1 MFGHCH
7 MSHCYVKTGRV
18 KKKINELDSYWTTE
32 EGLPCQQWFS
42 DMGTEISPDLILPV
56 KIPYPQACP
65 LRPFGHKSNAT
76 GDVEVLN

>member
-1 MFGHCH
+1 MNWTVIGQQ
-7 MSHCYVKTGRV
+7 
-18 KKKINELDSYWTTE
+18 KKGYPASSGFQIW
-32 EGLPCQQWFS
+32 GA
-42 DMGTEISPDLILPV
+42 EISLDLILPV